1 MTTSEQQHR
10 RSPHDEPHV
19 RRICALRPELETGLG
34 LADHAD
40 ALPAVGPDARAA
52 VLEANLAWRRDLEA
66 QATTSRDRLLDARVF
81 SASLELH
88 RFVEDE
94 IAAWRHDPDEV
105 GSLAD
110 VLLQQLRGPLPVDD
124 EQRFAGLAS
133 RLRSLRSWLAQART
147 SATSTDVFAPSTE
160 LTIRARDVLDG
171 MPELLRAIGDAARGV
186 TAGVAVGVA
195 PSAAPRQPSPARL
208 PAALVDDVDAA
219 VDDAGGAL
227 DEHRDWLTS
236 LATEP
241 HVPLGVERYDEI
253 LRLRGLDL
261 TASEVLDLGRSV
273 AEEMRVE
280 ITRVLRRGFKGQS
293 LDAAL
298 ASARKNA
305 PLNLPEAVAWTRELV
320 QQSRAFLLE
329 NAAIPLPSPD
339 DATDELLVDAMP
351 ATLAPAGQAA
361 AYLPPPPL
369 APRQQGMLLVRE
381 PPGSQ
386 ADGLKELSVAD
397 LESLVASLAFPGRHA
412 QAVWQNR
419 TTTLARRGAMVGGV
433 VGAGAAWGLDML
445 HGWGLVAAELMRE
458 LAFRHSPAS
467 RLLMVRQALTAALV
481 AVADVDLA
489 IGRMTPEETASFLV
503 RRGGMRL
510 PVARAVVRTLLKAP
524 TTGLSGLVGK
534 VRIEQ
539 LRREAHKRWRTGY
552 SDKRF
557 HALLLVNGPI
567 PLAYLFERL
576 DEPQTYVTDVITAA
590 NRT

>member
-1 MTTSEQQHR
+1 VTTSEQQHR

-40 ALPAVGPDARAA
+40 ALPAVGPEARAA
-52 VLEANLAWRRDLEA
+52 VLEANLAWRRELEA

-105 GSLAD
+105 SPLAD

-124 EQRFAGLAS
+124 EQRFAALSS
-133 RLRSLRSWLAQART
+133 RLRSLRSWLAQARS
-147 SATSTDVFAPSTE
+147 SATSTDVFSPSTE

-171 MPELLRAIGDAARGV
+171 MPELLRAIADAAHG
-186 TAGVAVGVA
+186 AA
-195 PSAAPRQPSPARL
+195 PSSSTRQPSPARL
-208 PAALVDDVDAA
+208 PGALVDEVDAA

-236 LATEP
+236 LATRP

-280 ITRVLRRGFKGQS
+280 ITRVLRRGFKGLS
-293 LDAAL
+293 LEAAL

-339 DATDELLVDAMP
+339 EDLDELLVDAMP
-351 ATLAPAGQAA
+351 ATLSPSGQAA

-412 QAVWQNR
+412 QAMWQNR

-503 RRGGMRL
+503 RRAGMRL

-590 NRT
+590 NRS